1 LDESGDK
8 RQPAGPFD
16 LNRIER
22 HTSGRRH
29 QPSVWPKWLAAL
41 TVAFGF
47 VAAAVS
53 GASAE
58 TRSLKLYHLHTH
70 EKAEIVYKRNGRYVP
85 EGLRKINIILRDW
98 RRNEPTKM
106 DPRLLDLVW
115 EAYRESGAT
124 DYIQVV
130 CGYRSPSTNSMLRSR
145 SRGVAEKS
153 QHMLGKAMDFYIPGV
168 PLKKLRNVGLR
179 MQGGGV
185 GYYPTSGSPFVH
197 MDVGNVRHWPGIS
210 RQELVSLF
218 PNGKTLHVPSDG
230 RPLPGYQ
237 QALAAYQARK
247 GSGTPNV
254 ELASIGGSSKKSGG
268 FFASLFGG
276 GDDEADDSADAET
289 AFAAPVSKPRAVK
302 PQQQVAKATGNSLP
316 GIAIVA
322 PENARRAEIPQV
334 AEEQQPQ
341 QDTPETII
349 AALPRSI
356 PVPDFAPR
364 PKTDV
369 GAKPETVPF
378 ATADAT
384 ASSETTVSTAQAAAS
399 VPFSE
404 TEQPVSTNPTQ
415 MAVNNIPL
423 PTWRP
428 KTLPAE
434 LSAAPSP
441 TVLMALADTAD
452 HRKTATDAFSVLPS
466 ARPEPPKLDA
476 IKAVLEE
483 ADAQP
488 VSAEADATPVAAEV
502 DAQPVSAEAKAT
514 PAAAEYEVASLSE
527 PVAEPVSAFNDPSG
541 ADAASPREAVVAR
554 PAGSDPAAAI
564 GAGVKTTRK
573 EARATARDT
582 KPGAKPVVV
591 AAAPQA
597 ARWALTSG
605 EHVAT
610 VSAATTA
617 PGYAYNIVHTPPSE
631 VYTAGFQAGNQVADA
646 NRFTGNAVKFL
657 SVARFQTK

>member
-1 LDESGDK
+1 M
-8 RQPAGPFD
+8 
-16 LNRIER
+16 
-22 HTSGRRH
+22 
-29 QPSVWPKWLAAL
+29 SVWPRWLAAVI
-41 TVAFGF
+41 VAFGF
-47 VAAAVS
+47 VAAAAT
-53 GASAE
+53 GAQAE
-58 TRSLKLYHLHTH
+58 VRSLKLYHLHTH

-168 PLKKLRNVGLR
+168 PLKKLRNIGLK

-230 RPLPGYQ
+230 RPLPGYE
-237 QALAAYQARK
+237 QALASYKSRK
-247 GSGTPNV
+247 GSGTPNI
-254 ELASIGGSSKKSGG
+254 EMASAGGSGKKSGG
-268 FFASLFGG
+268 FLAAFFGG
-276 GDDEADDSADAET
+276 GGADEADDSADVET
-289 AFAAPVSKPRAVK
+289 ASAAPAPKAGNLKPAAT
-302 PQQQVAKATGNSLP
+302 AKSSNLP

-322 PENARRAEIPQV
+322 PENAQRAETPQV
-334 AEEQQPQ
+334 ADEQAPEPEKN
-341 QDTPETII
+341 TPETII
-349 AALPRSI
+349 AALPAKEI
-356 PVPDFAPR
+356 PLPDFAPR
-364 PKTDV
+364 PKADV
-369 GAKPETVPF
+369 GAQPPENVPF
-378 ATADAT
+378 AMADAT
-384 ASSETTVSTAQAAAS
+384 ATTEQAVATAQAPANMPFGKSDPAAIAEAAAADPAQ
-399 VPFSE
+399 V
-404 TEQPVSTNPTQ
+404 
-415 MAVNNIPL
+415 ALNNIPL

-428 KTLPAE
+428 ERSLPAD
-434 LSAAPSP
+434 LAPPPSKD
-441 TVLMALADTAD
+441 VLMALAETAD
-452 HRKTATDAFSVLPS
+452 QGKTATDAFSVVPT
-466 ARPEPPKLDA
+466 ARPEPTKPDA
-476 IKAVLEE
+476 VKAVLDE
-483 ADAQP
+483 ANAQ
-488 VSAEADATPVAAEV
+488 VGTAD
-502 DAQPVSAEAKAT
+502 
-514 PAAAEYEVASLSE
+514 EYQVASLSE
-527 PVAEPVSAFNDPSG
+527 EPRSAFNDPSG
-541 ADAASPREAVVAR
+541 VDAASPRQAVAAR

-573 EARATARDT
+573 EARATARDQ
-582 KPGAKPVVV
+582 KPGPRAVVV

-605 EHVAT
+605 ENVAT
-610 VSAATTA
+610 VSSATTA
-617 PGYAYNIVHTPPSE
+617 PGYAYSIVHTPPSE
-631 VYTAGFQAGNQVADA
+631 VYTAGFQPSNQMADA
-646 NRFTGNAVKFL
+646 SRFTGNAVKFM

>member
-1 LDESGDK
+1 M
-8 RQPAGPFD
+8 
-16 LNRIER
+16 I
-22 HTSGRRH
+22 
-29 QPSVWPKWLAAL
+29 
-41 TVAFGF
+41 VAFGF
-47 VAAAVS
+47 VAAAAT
-53 GASAE
+53 GAQAE
-58 TRSLKLYHLHTH
+58 VRSLKLYHLHTH

-168 PLKKLRNVGLR
+168 PLKKLRNIGLK

-230 RPLPGYQ
+230 RPLPGYE
-237 QALAAYQARK
+237 QALASYQSRK
-247 GSGTPNV
+247 GSGTPNI
-254 ELASIGGSSKKSGG
+254 EMASAGGSGKKSGG
-268 FFASLFGG
+268 FLSALFGGG
-276 GDDEADDSADAET
+276 GDDEADDSADVET
-289 AFAAPVSKPRAVK
+289 ASAAPAPKARNLKPAAA
-302 PQQQVAKATGNSLP
+302 AKSSNVP

-322 PENARRAEIPQV
+322 PENAQRADIPQV
-334 AEEQQPQ
+334 ADEQAPEPEKN
-341 QDTPETII
+341 TPETII
-349 AALPRSI
+349 AALPAKEI
-356 PVPDFAPR
+356 PLPDFAPR
-364 PKTDV
+364 PKADV
-369 GAKPETVPF
+369 GAQPPENVPF

-384 ASSETTVSTAQAAAS
+384 ATTEQAVATAQAPANMPFGKSDPAAIAEAAAADPAQ
-399 VPFSE
+399 V
-404 TEQPVSTNPTQ
+404 
-415 MAVNNIPL
+415 AVNNIPL

-428 KTLPAE
+428 ERSLPAD
-434 LSAAPSP
+434 LAPPPSKD
-441 TVLMALADTAD
+441 VLMALAETAD
-452 HRKTATDAFSVLPS
+452 QGKTATDAFSVLPT
-466 ARPEPPKLDA
+466 ARPEPTKLDA
-476 IKAVLEE
+476 VKAVLDQANAQVGT
-483 ADAQP
+483 AD
-488 VSAEADATPVAAEV
+488 
-502 DAQPVSAEAKAT
+502 
-514 PAAAEYEVASLSE
+514 EYQVASLAEE
-527 PVAEPVSAFNDPSG
+527 PRSAFNDPSG
-541 ADAASPREAVVAR
+541 VDGASPRQAVAAR
-554 PAGSDPAAAI
+554 PAGSDPVAAI

-573 EARATARDT
+573 EARATVRDQ
-582 KPGAKPVVV
+582 KPGPRAVVV

-605 EHVAT
+605 ENVAA
-610 VSAATTA
+610 VSSATTA

-631 VYTAGFQAGNQVADA
+631 VYTTGFQAGNQMADA

>member
-1 LDESGDK
+1 M
-8 RQPAGPFD
+8 
-16 LNRIER
+16 
-22 HTSGRRH
+22 
-29 QPSVWPKWLAAL
+29 SVWPRWLAAVI
-41 TVAFGF
+41 VAFGF
-47 VAAAVS
+47 VAAAAT
-53 GASAE
+53 GAQAE
-58 TRSLKLYHLHTH
+58 VRSLKLYHLHTH

-168 PLKKLRNVGLR
+168 PLKKLRNIGLK

-230 RPLPGYQ
+230 RPLPGYE
-237 QALAAYQARK
+237 QALASYQSRK
-247 GSGTPNV
+247 GSGTPNI
-254 ELASIGGSSKKSGG
+254 EMASAGGSGKKSGG
-268 FFASLFGG
+268 FLSALFGG
-276 GDDEADDSADAET
+276 GGADEADDSADVET
-289 AFAAPVSKPRAVK
+289 ASAAPAPKARNLKPAAT
-302 PQQQVAKATGNSLP
+302 AKSSNLP

-322 PENARRAEIPQV
+322 PENAQRADIPQL
-334 AEEQQPQ
+334 ADEQAPEPEKN
-341 QDTPETII
+341 TPETII
-349 AALPRSI
+349 AALPAKEI
-356 PVPDFAPR
+356 PLPDFAPR
-364 PKTDV
+364 PKADV
-369 GAKPETVPF
+369 GAQPKNVPF
-378 ATADAT
+378 AMADAT
-384 ASSETTVSTAQAAAS
+384 ATTEQAVATAQAPANMPFGKSDPAAIAQAAAADPAQ
-399 VPFSE
+399 V
-404 TEQPVSTNPTQ
+404 
-415 MAVNNIPL
+415 AVNNIPL

-428 KTLPAE
+428 EHSLPAD
-434 LSAAPSP
+434 LAPPPSKD
-441 TVLMALADTAD
+441 VLMALAETAD
-452 HRKTATDAFSVLPS
+452 QDKTATDAFSVLPT
-466 ARPEPPKLDA
+466 ARPEPTKPDA
-476 IKAVLEE
+476 VKAVLDE
-483 ADAQP
+483 ANAQ
-488 VSAEADATPVAAEV
+488 VGT
-502 DAQPVSAEAKAT
+502 
-514 PAAAEYEVASLSE
+514 AAEYQVASLSE
-527 PVAEPVSAFNDPSG
+527 EPRSAFNDPSG
-541 ADAASPREAVVAR
+541 VDAASPRQAVAAR
-554 PAGSDPAAAI
+554 PAGSDPVAAI

-573 EARATARDT
+573 EARATARDQ
-582 KPGAKPVVV
+582 KPGPRAVVV

-605 EHVAT
+605 ENVAT
-610 VSAATTA
+610 VSTATTA

-631 VYTAGFQAGNQVADA
+631 VYTAGFQPSNQMADA
-646 NRFTGNAVKFL
+646 SRFTGNAVKFL

>member
-1 LDESGDK
+1 ML
-8 RQPAGPFD
+8 
-16 LNRIER
+16 I
-22 HTSGRRH
+22 
-29 QPSVWPKWLAAL
+29 
-41 TVAFGF
+41 VAFGF
-47 VAAAVS
+47 VAAAAT

-115 EAYRESGAT
+115 EAYREAGAT

-168 PLKKLRNVGLR
+168 PLKKLRNIGLK

-185 GYYPTSGSPFVH
+185 GYYPSSGSPFVH

-230 RPLPGYQ
+230 RPLPGFE
-237 QALAAYQARK
+237 QALASYKARK
-247 GSGTPNV
+247 GAGAPAI
-254 ELASIGGSSKKSGG
+254 ELASAGGSSKKSGG
-268 FFASLFGG
+268 FLSAFFGGG
-276 GDDEADDSADAET
+276 GDDEADDSADVET
-289 AFAAPVSKPRAVK
+289 ASAAPPPKARNLKPAAA
-302 PQQQVAKATGNSLP
+302 AKTSNLP

-322 PENARRAEIPQV
+322 PENAQRAEIPQV
-334 AEEQQPQ
+334 TEEQAPEPE

-349 AALPRSI
+349 AALPARSI
-356 PVPDFAPR
+356 PLPDFAPR
-364 PKTDV
+364 PKADV
-369 GAKPETVPF
+369 GAQPPENVPF
-378 ATADAT
+378 AMADAT
-384 ASSETTVSTAQAAAS
+384 ATTEQAVATAHAPAN
-399 VPFSE
+399 VPFGMADATAADASASADPA
-404 TEQPVSTNPTQ
+404 QV
-415 MAVNNIPL
+415 AVNNVPL

-428 KTLPAE
+428 DDSLPAA
-434 LSAAPSP
+434 LAPPPSKD
-441 TVLMALADTAD
+441 VLMALAETAD
-452 HRKTATDAFSVLPS
+452 QGKTATDAFSVLPT
-466 ARPEPPKLDA
+466 ARPEMARPDA
-476 IKAVLEE
+476 VKAVLDEANAQVGA
-483 ADAQP
+483 ADAYQ
-488 VSAEADATPVAAEV
+488 
-502 DAQPVSAEAKAT
+502 
-514 PAAAEYEVASLSE
+514 VASLSE
-527 PVAEPVSAFNDPSG
+527 SEPRSAFNDPSG
-541 ADAASPREAVVAR
+541 TDAATPREAVVAR

-573 EARATARDT
+573 ESRATARDL
-582 KPGAKPVVV
+582 KPGPKAMVV

-605 EHVAT
+605 EHVAA
-610 VSAATTA
+610 VASSTTA
-617 PGYAYNIVHTPPSE
+617 PGYAYSIVHTPPSE
-631 VYTAGFQAGNQVADA
+631 VYTAGFQPSNQVADA
-646 NRFTGNAVKFL
+646 NRFTGNAVKFM